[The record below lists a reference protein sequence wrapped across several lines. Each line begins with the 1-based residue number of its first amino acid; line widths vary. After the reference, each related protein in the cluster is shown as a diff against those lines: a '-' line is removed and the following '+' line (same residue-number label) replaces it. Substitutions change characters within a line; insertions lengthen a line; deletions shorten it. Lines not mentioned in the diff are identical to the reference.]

1 MVVAAVRLADMEEYC
16 MYEVLLA
23 GSRAVP
29 GITSVIQRKI
39 ALLLRRKEIR
49 QMLHKL
55 VDFFV

>member
-1 MVVAAVRLADMEEYC
+1 MVVAAARLADMEENC
-16 MYEVLLA
+16 LYEVLLT

-39 ALLLRRKEIR
+39 ALLLRRKEIL
-49 QMLHKL
+49 QMLHKP